1 MTTEDNRSP
10 GRSWDSKADEE
21 ASRSAAGKFPGWEQ
35 LGVIPFGGCSL
46 KVAVSSE
53 PSGPSHP

>member
-21 ASRSAAGKFPGWEQ
+21 ASSSATGKLTGWEQ
-35 LGVIPFGGCSL
+35 LWVIPFGGCSL

-53 PSGPSHP
+53 PLGPSHP